1 VEKNL
6 LGTGISFPIRIPED
20 EKPPVDEEP
29 PEQLEDEQSEDE
41 EPPENKEIATAV
53 GEQSVKESILIIL
66 GTAKGERV
74 MRPNFGCGLN
84 ELVFAPNDTTTAAMA
99 TEYVTTALQTWEPRI
114 KLEEVNANPDSRESN
129 LLNIDINYSII
140 ATNTKRN
147 LVYPFYLV

>member
-1 VEKNL
+1 MEKNF
-6 LGTGISFPIRIPED
+6 LGTGISFPIKVTEDQNSPEQTEED
-20 EKPPVDEEP
+20 ENPAEK
-29 PEQLEDEQSEDE
+29 
-41 EPPENKEIATAV
+41 IATAV
-53 GEQSVKESILIIL
+53 GEDSVKESILIIL

-84 ELVFAPNDTTTAAMA
+84 ELVFAPNDTITTAMA

-114 KLEEVNANPDSRESN
+114 KLEEVNANPDSKETN

-147 LVYPFYLV
+147 LVYPFYLI